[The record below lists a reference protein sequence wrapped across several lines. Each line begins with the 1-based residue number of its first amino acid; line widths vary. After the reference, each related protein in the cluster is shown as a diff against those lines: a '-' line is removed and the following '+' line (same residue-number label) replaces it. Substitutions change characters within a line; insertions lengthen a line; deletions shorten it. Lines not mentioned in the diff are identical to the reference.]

1 MSMKALVRRAKNG
14 DQAAM
19 AEIIGR
25 YLWMIDAHSRT
36 NGMVDEDCKQAII
49 EQVIKAVKRF

>member
-1 MSMKALVRRAKNG
+1 MSTKALVEQAKNG

-25 YLWMIDAHSRT
+25 YQWMIDAHSRT
-36 NGMVDEDCKQAII
+36 KGMVDEDCKQAII
-49 EQVIKAVKRF
+49 EQVIKAVKHF

>member
-1 MSMKALVRRAKNG
+1 MSMKVLVEQAKYG

-19 AEIIGR
+19 TEIIGR

-36 NGMVDEDCKQAII
+36 KGMVDEDCKQAII